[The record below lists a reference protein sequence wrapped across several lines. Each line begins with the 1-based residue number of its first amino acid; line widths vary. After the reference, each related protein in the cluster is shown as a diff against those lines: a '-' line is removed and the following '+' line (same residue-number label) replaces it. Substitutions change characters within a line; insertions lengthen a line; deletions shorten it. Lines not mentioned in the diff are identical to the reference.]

1 MIFNRDKFNENV
13 DYCEF
18 IFNKCVK
25 YLLNLSSSD
34 IQDIANN
41 YVFELYNRGIDTDN
55 EVVEDE
61 ELLLNIIDELY
72 NSKSNFDATEELD
85 EDMEKYLY
93 NYKLSL
99 ERKVNANGGY
109 GYNELYDDVSIEDI
123 NNEFSLKYI
132 KKNK

>member
-13 DYCEF
+13 DYYEF

-61 ELLLNIIDELY
+61 ELLLNIIDEFY
-72 NSKSNFDATEELD
+72 NSKPNYDATEELD

-109 GYNELYDDVSIEDI
+109 GYNEHYDDVSIEDI